1 LKEKVLTTLQ
11 PELRGAKVSRIKEI
25 GSRGLLIESP
35 NESDLIKIKE
45 SSVLK
50 EAGFIV
56 RDPIKPGPKVIIYD
70 VPNDLTDE
78 YLVNQIWE
86 RNLDD
91 SLPATIRP
99 YVKPRFRVGPKET
112 GVSHRVVEVPGQVLK
127 SLLSAGRVYLNMG
140 SHRVREYM
148 DIHRCYKCQRYG
160 HKADRCKEQQVCGHC
175 GTKGHKISDCPK
187 KDRKPVCSNCLRRHR
202 SATHLVTSP
211 TCPER
216 SDAVA
221 RYVVGTNYE

>member
-1 LKEKVLTTLQ
+1 VKKIVARPSTAKVRKEGQRPINYASAVKRPTKVVIVRPAEKDANVEGLKDKILNTLQ

-56 RDPIKPGPKVIIYD
+56 RDTIKPGPKVIIYD

-78 YLVNQIWE
+78 YLLNQIWE

-99 YVKPRFRVGPKET
+99 YLKPRFRVGPKET
-112 GVSHRVVEVPGQVLK
+112 GVSHRVEEVPGLVLK

-148 DIHRCYKCQRYG
+148 DIHRCY
-160 HKADRCKEQQVCGHC
+160 
-175 GTKGHKISDCPK
+175 
-187 KDRKPVCSNCLRRHR
+187 
-202 SATHLVTSP
+202 
-211 TCPER
+211 
-216 SDAVA
+216 
-221 RYVVGTNYE
+221 